1 MLKFKP
7 KYYECGG
14 EPMRAIVVTGYG
26 GVDQLEVRNV
36 PEPTVG
42 PGEVKVQVVASSVNP
57 IDWKL
62 RSGAYRQIKPL
73 EFPAILGRDAS
84 GEVVAVGTGVRSI
97 RVGERVLGL
106 VNGAYSEVVVDK
118 EDAWAAV
125 PASMDLVDAGA
136 LPLVTLTGTQ
146 LIEDAVR
153 PRSGEVLLVTGA
165 VGSVGRSAV
174 LAARTLGARVIAGVR
189 RSQQREATRLNVDL
203 VALDDDAAIA
213 RLPQLD
219 SIADTVGGQTI
230 QKLLGK
236 VKPGGVIGS
245 VLGQPP
251 GAQERGLV
259 VRAYSVHPDGAR
271 LAKLAQ
277 AVVDG
282 KLVIPIAKRFPLAMI
297 REAQTLAEKGAG
309 GKVVLLVR

>member
-1 MLKFKP
+1 
-7 KYYECGG
+7 
-14 EPMRAIVVTGYG
+14 MRAIVVTGYG

-36 PEPTVG
+36 PEPSVG
-42 PGEVKVQVVASSVNP
+42 PGEVKVRVVASSVNP

-62 RSGAYRQIKPL
+62 RSGAYRKTRPL

-106 VNGAYSEVVVDK
+106 VNRAFSEFVVDK
-118 EDAWAAV
+118 EGAWAEL
-125 PASMDLVDAGA
+125 PASMDPVDAGA

-146 LIEDAVR
+146 LIEEAVK
-153 PRSGEVLLVTGA
+153 PRSGELLLVTGA

-189 RSQQREATRLNVDL
+189 RSQQQEAAKLNVDV
-203 VALDDDAAIA
+203 VALDDDSATA
-213 RLPQLD
+213 RLAQLD

-236 VKPGGVIGS
+236 VKTDGVIGS
-245 VLGQPP
+245 VVGEPP
-251 GAQERGLV
+251 GAQERGLT
-259 VRAYSVHPDGAR
+259 VRAYSVHPDGRR
-271 LAKLAQ
+271 LAELARDV
-277 AVVDG
+277 AEG
-282 KLVIPIAKRFPLAMI
+282 RLAIPIARKFPLSEI
-297 REAQTLAEKGAG
+297 REAQTLAERGAG
-309 GKVVLLVR
+309 GKVVLLFR